1 MLSNTTDVIL
11 PTQVFECR
19 ISCVL
24 IDYHIIRFTVAFELI
39 KRYDDLQVI
48 FLEHIG
54 SVYQHLLRV
63 LPPLDMA
70 KLIALM

>member
-1 MLSNTTDVIL
+1 MSSIMCLND
-11 PTQVFECR
+11 
-19 ISCVL
+19 
-24 IDYHIIRFTVAFELI
+24 DHIAKFIFAFKLI
-39 KRYDDLQVI
+39 KRYYNLQVI

>member
-1 MLSNTTDVIL
+1 MSSIMCLN
-11 PTQVFECR
+11 
-19 ISCVL
+19 
-24 IDYHIIRFTVAFELI
+24 DYHIIRAKITFEFKLI
-39 KRYDDLQVI
+39 KRYYNLQVI

>member
-1 MLSNTTDVIL
+1 MSSIMCLND
-11 PTQVFECR
+11 
-19 ISCVL
+19 
-24 IDYHIIRFTVAFELI
+24 DHIIAKSIFAFKLI
-39 KRYDDLQVI
+39 KRYYNLQVI

>member
-1 MLSNTTDVIL
+1 MIIIL
-11 PTQVFECR
+11 LKSKF
-19 ISCVL
+19 
-24 IDYHIIRFTVAFELI
+24 AFQLM
-39 KRYDDLQVI
+39 KRYYNLQVI